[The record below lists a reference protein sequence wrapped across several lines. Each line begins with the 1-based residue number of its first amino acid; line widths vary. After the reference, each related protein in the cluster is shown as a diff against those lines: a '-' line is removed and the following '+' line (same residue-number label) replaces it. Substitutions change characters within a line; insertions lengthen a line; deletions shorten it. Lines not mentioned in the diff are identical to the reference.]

1 MSFFFLRDLR
11 EGRTMASFHELDRVP
26 VDKDKLIIL
35 VTAGANCSEQS
46 FSNRVGT
53 GSRSQ
58 VFAGQD
64 EIRSD
69 TVLIDTL
76 SKADNL
82 LMFISVCEQVP
93 GASKECATQ

>member
-1 MSFFFLRDLR
+1 
-11 EGRTMASFHELDRVP
+11 MASFHELGRVP
-26 VDKDKLIIL
+26 VDEDKLIIL
-35 VTAGANCSEQS
+35 VMAGANCSEQS

-69 TVLIDTL
+69 TVQL
-76 SKADNL
+76 
-82 LMFISVCEQVP
+82 QVP
-93 GASKECATQ
+93 GASKECGTQ

>member
-1 MSFFFLRDLR
+1 MISFLPDLR
-11 EGRTMASFHELDRVP
+11 EGRTMASFHVLGRVP

-35 VTAGANCSEQS
+35 VMAGANCSEQS

-76 SKADNL
+76 SKAENL
-82 LMFISVCEQVP
+82 LMFI
-93 GASKECATQ
+93 